1 MTATFNQTKILVV
14 DDDKSV
20 RNTLREV
27 LSREG
32 YEVIA
37 VESGEEALQTMRGVV
52 VDLALLD
59 LKLTGMDGLRVM
71 EEIKRLWP
79 STVIIMLTGYATLE
93 SALGALRQGAH
104 DYLLKPCEPDVLKLS
119 VRKGLDTRWR
129 EVRRRELLSRIEQGV
144 RDLSAVDFEASTG
157 RAVSAEEETAED
169 ADLLTVG
176 ALVIDLRKHSITMG
190 GRQVNLTPTE
200 FAVLSCLA
208 REAGNVL
215 TCETLVSRVQGY
227 ECYEQEARMIIK
239 THISHLR
246 QKLEPD
252 PSNPKYILNVRGVGY
267 MLVKPSEE
275 EK

>member
-1 MTATFNQTKILVV
+1 MFNQARILVV

-20 RNTLREV
+20 RNTLRDV

-32 YEVIA
+32 YEVVA
-37 VESGEEALQTMRGVV
+37 VESGEEALQTMRDMV

-71 EEIKRLWP
+71 EEVKRLWP
-79 STVIIMLTGYATLE
+79 TTVIIMLTGYATLE

-119 VRKGLDTRWR
+119 VRKGLDARWR
-129 EVRRRELLSRIEQGV
+129 EARRRELLSRIEQGV
-144 RDLSAVDFEASTG
+144 RELSAVDIEEGVGGPGDT
-157 RAVSAEEETAED
+157 EEETAED
-169 ADLLTVG
+169 EDILTVG
-176 ALVIDLRKHSITMG
+176 GLVIDFRKHAITMA
-190 GRQVNLTPTE
+190 GRQVSLTPTE

-227 ECYEQEARMIIK
+227 DCYEQEARMIIK

-252 PSNPKYILNVRGVGY
+252 PSDPKYIVNVRGVGY
-267 MLVKPSEE
+267 MLVQPSAEE
-275 EK
+275 E